1 MWNANFSLYSHC
13 LMACSTS
20 GGTGTGPSPALEAR
34 WQKSEILANCS
45 RRYLVDICVHSAFFF
60 KKKKPFPDT
69 MNVRIYFSSL
79 FLVKSVLIKQKSITQ
94 KWLQQTYTSTVQ
106 KSTPTP
112 KPLSNVHQCDMAA
125 PSVSKNV
132 GQLSPSA
139 SVTPNLGEE
148 VSTTKLKISEAQT
161 GNRTVEVIQES

>member
-1 MWNANFSLYSHC
+1 MECQLFVVLPLPHGLLHVRWHRDRAI
-13 LMACSTS
+13 
-20 GGTGTGPSPALEAR
+20 AR
-34 WQKSEILANCS
+34 AGSQVVEVGNLGQLLSKIPG
-45 RRYLVDICVHSAFFF
+45 RYLRPLCIFF

-94 KWLQQTYTSTVQ
+94 KWLWQTYTSTVQ
-106 KSTPTP
+106 KSTPMP

-125 PSVSKNV
+125 PSVSKDV
-132 GQLSPSA
+132 SQLSPSA

-148 VSTTKLKISEAQT
+148 VSTTKLKI
-161 GNRTVEVIQES
+161 